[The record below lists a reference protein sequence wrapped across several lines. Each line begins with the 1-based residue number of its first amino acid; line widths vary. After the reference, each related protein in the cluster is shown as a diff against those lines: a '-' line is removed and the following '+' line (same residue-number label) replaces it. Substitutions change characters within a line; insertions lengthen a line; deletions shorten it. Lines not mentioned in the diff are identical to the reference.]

1 MAKDKGQEYT
11 DSVISELE
19 KKIQKEYKQA
29 NDEVQQ
35 KVDNYFARFAKKDQ
49 KKQTQLKAGYITQD
63 EYNQWRYGQVCVGER
78 WKELKQNLAED
89 YVNANQIARAMVA
102 DKQADVY
109 ALNHN
114 FATYQVEHDSLMDT
128 SYTLYNRRTVQNL
141 VKDNPRLLPYL
152 SKDSPTAKKLSERMD
167 LIWNRQ
173 KINSAITQG
182 VLQGESIPQ
191 ISKRLEKVTD
201 MNHSAAVRNA
211 RTMMTSCE
219 NKGRQDAYDSLRDKG
234 IDLAEKWVA
243 TLDNRTRHSHRHLHG
258 TYKDP
263 KTGLYENGLEYPGD
277 PFGEPEE
284 IYNCRCCEVAEV
296 LGFKIDTP
304 TTSPK
309 LGNMSFEEWQ
319 NARESGGLGATLNL
333 DLDLMPSKDRSYI
346 YKVMDKYGN
355 FDSAEEYWRSY
366 ANGKMKDSELKRE
379 LDSRFAGGVTDK
391 VPVKSTVKVSKSA
404 KASNISKTQ
413 NSVYSFSDKDITKIQ
428 KKIDGVSVA
437 KNDKKLST
445 SEIVK
450 KISGGDKTGGSCVSL
465 SLAYVGNEAGYDVR
479 DFRGGDSRTYF
490 SRPSNLLGMLENAN
504 IPIIEKKGNSL
515 STAISVLGEV
525 KDGKEYM
532 LITGKHAT
540 IVKKT
545 GNYFYYLEMQSGK
558 SFENGFVDFGSYGD
572 DLMKYKL
579 GNRFK
584 SKDTS
589 DDLLKGSSYL
599 VDIEPLKKANGF
611 EKILSFINTNVG
623 EELKG
628 AGGRKK

>member
-243 TLDNRTRHSHRHLHG
+243 TLDGRTRHSHRHLHG

-309 LGNMSFEEWQ
+309 LGDMSFDEWLNAKGDKESLWWYKDKKEITLQDYRKKSDEGIFNDVDKYKFGKMISDYTPVKTIEEAEQYADQFVSQYKTKYSGNVSYKGIDIQFANTSNQVLAEIYQRYDIDPLANITPMNKRDKKFKNTSADAAYQWGG
-319 NARESGGLGATLNL
+319 SGGNLFINGAFYKNTKTLNAHI
-333 DLDLMPSKDRSYI
+333 D
-346 YKVMDKYGN
+346 
-355 FDSAEEYWRSY
+355 E
-366 ANGKMKDSELKRE
+366 ANNL
-379 LDSRFAGGVTDK
+379 L
-391 VPVKSTVKVSKSA
+391 STV
-404 KASNISKTQ
+404 
-413 NSVYSFSDKDITKIQ
+413 
-428 KKIDGVSVA
+428 
-437 KNDKKLST
+437 
-445 SEIVK
+445 
-450 KISGGDKTGGSCVSL
+450 
-465 SLAYVGNEAGYDVR
+465 
-479 DFRGGDSRTYF
+479 
-490 SRPSNLLGMLENAN
+490 LEN
-504 IPIIEKKGNSL
+504 
-515 STAISVLGEV
+515 TEV
-525 KDGKEYM
+525 
-532 LITGKHAT
+532 
-540 IVKKT
+540 
-545 GNYFYYLEMQSGK
+545 
-558 SFENGFVDFGSYGD
+558 
-572 DLMKYKL
+572 
-579 GNRFK
+579 
-584 SKDTS
+584 
-589 DDLLKGSSYL
+589 LLKGDISQQKRDYIEALIESGCQAVGQKLPKEEFARCTFIHETGHMLDDKLFGTIMKEKGFDVQESMGKYAKQISGYAITSRQEYIAESFASYWYGF
-599 VDIEPLKKANGF
+599 DIDPELA
-611 EKILSFINTNVG
+611 KIF
-623 EELKG
+623 KG
-628 AGGRKK
+628 AEKK

>member
-1 MAKDKGQEYT
+1 MANDKGQEYT

-35 KVDNYFARFAKKDQ
+35 KVDDYFARFAKKDQ
-49 KKQTQLKAGYITQD
+49 KKQAQLKAGYITQE
-63 EYNQWRYGQVCVGER
+63 EYNDWRYGQVCVGER

-89 YVNANQIARAMVA
+89 YVNANQIARSMVA
-102 DKQADVY
+102 DRQADVY
-109 ALNHN
+109 AMNHN

-141 VKDNPRLLPYL
+141 IKDEPNLLPYL
-152 SKDSPTAKKLSERMD
+152 SKNSPTAKKLSERMD

-243 TLDNRTRHSHRHLHG
+243 TLDGRTRHSHRHLHG

-309 LGNMSFEEWQ
+309 LGDMSFDEWL
-319 NARESGGLGATLNL
+319 NA
-333 DLDLMPSKDRSYI
+333 
-346 YKVMDKYGN
+346 
-355 FDSAEEYWRSY
+355 
-366 ANGKMKDSELKRE
+366 
-379 LDSRFAGGVTDK
+379 
-391 VPVKSTVKVSKSA
+391 
-404 KASNISKTQ
+404 
-413 NSVYSFSDKDITKIQ
+413 
-428 KKIDGVSVA
+428 
-437 KNDKKLST
+437 
-445 SEIVK
+445 
-450 KISGGDKTGGSCVSL
+450 
-465 SLAYVGNEAGYDVR
+465 
-479 DFRGGDSRTYF
+479 
-490 SRPSNLLGMLENAN
+490 
-504 IPIIEKKGNSL
+504 KGNKESL
-515 STAISVLGEV
+515 WWYKGEEDV
-525 KDGKEYM
+525 IQQK
-532 LITGKHAT
+532 I
-540 IVKKT
+540 
-545 GNYFYYLEMQSGK
+545 
-558 SFENGFVDFGSYGD
+558 GD
-572 DLMKYKL
+572 D
-579 GNRFK
+579 
-584 SKDTS
+584 
-589 DDLLKGSSYL
+589 
-599 VDIEPLKKANGF
+599 
-611 EKILSFINTNVG
+611 
-623 EELKG
+623 
-628 AGGRKK
+628 